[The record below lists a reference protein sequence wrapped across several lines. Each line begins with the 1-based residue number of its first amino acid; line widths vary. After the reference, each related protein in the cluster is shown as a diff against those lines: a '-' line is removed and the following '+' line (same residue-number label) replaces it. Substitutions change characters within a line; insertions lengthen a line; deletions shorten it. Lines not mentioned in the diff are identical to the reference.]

1 MSSRAIQDNTSTA
14 TARRIFLLIYDD
26 TTALAP
32 WAGATTSVKAQLSA
46 NGGTENPS
54 TNDIV
59 RVGGAL
65 HYIELTQA
73 EANRTEGD
81 RIHARVAGASGRR
94 EAVGAA
100 DITADNI
107 YAAASTPSVL
117 STTFLADLADGD
129 GAAAR
134 AAIGEQAALTV
145 IGAADLRY
153 DDTTGSA
160 LTVVRKSTS
169 ATVATVPLRRGDRTQ
184 PIIGNG

>member
-1 MSSRAIQDNTSTA
+1 MSRPIQDNTSVA

-32 WAGATTSVKAQLSA
+32 WAGATTGIKAQLSA
-46 NGGTENPS
+46 NGGAETAS
-54 TNDIV
+54 VNDVV

-65 HYIELTQA
+65 HYVELTQA

-81 RIHARVAGASGRR
+81 RIHARVAGAAGRR
-94 EAVGAA
+94 EAISAA

-107 YAAASTPSVL
+107 FTAATTPATL
-117 STTFLADLADGD
+117 STTILADLADSD
-129 GAAAR
+129 GSAAR
-134 AAIGEQAALTV
+134 VAIAEQAALTV

>member
-1 MSSRAIQDNTSTA
+1 MSRPIQDNTSTA
-14 TARRIFLLIYDD
+14 TARRMFLLIYDD

-32 WAGATTSVKAQLSA
+32 WAGSTVGLKAQLST
-46 NGGTENPS
+46 NGGTEAAS

-65 HYIELTQA
+65 HYVELTQA

-94 EAVGAA
+94 EAISAA
-100 DITADNI
+100 DVTADNVFV
-107 YAAASTPSVL
+107 AAVTSSAL
-117 STTFLADLADGD
+117 STTILTDLADAD

-134 AAIGEQAALTV
+134 AAIAEQTALTV
-145 IGAADLRY
+145 VGAADLRF
-153 DDTTGSA
+153 DDAVGTSLA
-160 LTVVRKSTS
+160 VVRKSTS